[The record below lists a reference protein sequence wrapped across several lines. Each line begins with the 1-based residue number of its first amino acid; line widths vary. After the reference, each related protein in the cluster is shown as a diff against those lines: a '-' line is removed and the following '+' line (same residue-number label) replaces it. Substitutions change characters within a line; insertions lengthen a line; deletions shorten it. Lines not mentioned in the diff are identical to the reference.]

1 MNQENLQQLKKIV
14 QEFFEKTSFDIEAEV
29 LPSEEKTIFIK
40 ARTEDPKVL
49 IGQNGQTLAEIQRL
63 LKSILRRQIP
73 EEFYIDLD
81 INNYKTKKIEY
92 LKETARDLADE
103 VALSNTEKMLAPMP
117 AFERRIIHL
126 ELAGRTDITTESM
139 GREPERCVVIKPYP
153 RGA

>member
-153 RGA
+153 